1 MKIFIVC
8 SRLSYGGAE
17 RVGVMLANGLSVSH
31 SVYLISNT
39 LEEPTYEVESSVQL
53 LPLFSSISSK
63 IDKWASTLPN
73 IRKYAKTYRPD
84 VIIGIME
91 TCSLVSKLATIGLG
105 IPIIMTEHNA
115 FERPKNTPLTKW
127 QIITKFYINK
137 LYCCVTILTEADKE
151 FIGLRLKNTVVMP
164 NPLFLTPIIKSP
176 VKDKIV
182 LAAGRI
188 DDWHCKGFDILLKAW
203 GTIAKQYPD
212 WTLEIAGDG
221 RKVDLEL
228 LQNIVRKSEVENQVK
243 FLGYQKNIVDRYKQ
257 SAVFVLSSRYEGF
270 GLVLIEAMSQGCAC
284 VACDFKGRQREI
296 IRNDSEGLVCVPNDV
311 DALALAIK
319 KMIDDDMY
327 RQKVQKAAIERSK
340 YYAMDKTIRRWENL
354 LKRLLSDNC
363 L

>member
-39 LEEPTYEVESSVQL
+39 LEEPTYEVKSSVQL

-340 YYAMDKTIRRWENL
+340 YYAMDKTIRRWEKL

>member
-39 LEEPTYEVESSVQL
+39 LEKPTYEVKSSVQL

-73 IRKYAKTYRPD
+73 IRKYAKTYQPD

-91 TCSLVSKLATIGLG
+91 TCSLVAKLATIGLD
-105 IPIIMTEHNA
+105 IPVIMTEHNA
-115 FERPKNTPLTKW
+115 FERPKNSPLTIW
-127 QIITKFYINK
+127 QIITKFYLNK

-164 NPLFLTPIIKSP
+164 NPLFLTPVINSP

-188 DDWHCKGFDILLKAW
+188 SDWHYKGFDILLKAW

-212 WTLEIAGDG
+212 WTLEIAGEG
-221 RKVDLEL
+221 KKEDLEL
-228 LQNIVRKSEVENQVK
+228 LQDIVRKSNVENQVK

-257 SAVFVLSSRYEGF
+257 SAIFVLSSRYEGF

-296 IRNDSEGLVCVPNDV
+296 IRNDSEGLICVPDDV

-319 KMIDDDMY
+319 KMIGDEIY
-327 RQKVQKAAIERSK
+327 RQKVQEAAIERSK
-340 YYAMDKTIRRWENL
+340 YYTMDKTIKRWEEL
-354 LKRLLSDNC
+354 LKKVVKHF
-363 L
+363 

>member
-63 IDKWASTLPN
+63 IEKWASTLPN

-84 VIIGIME
+84 VIIGVME

-257 SAVFVLSSRYEGF
+257 SAIFVLSSRYEGF

-340 YYAMDKTIRRWENL
+340 YYTMDKTIRRWENL
-354 LKRLLSDNC
+354 LKRLLSNNC

>member
-39 LEEPTYEVESSVQL
+39 LEESTYEVESSVQL

-91 TCSLVSKLATIGLG
+91 TCSLVAKLATIGLG

-164 NPLFLTPIIKSP
+164 NPLFLTPVINLP

-188 DDWHCKGFDILLKAW
+188 DDWHYKGFDILLKAW

-212 WTLEIAGDG
+212 WTLEIAGEG
-221 RKVDLEL
+221 KKENLEL
-228 LQNIVRKSEVENQVK
+228 LQNIVRKSNVENQVK

-257 SAVFVLSSRYEGF
+257 SAIFVLSSRYEGF

-327 RQKVQKAAIERSK
+327 RHKVQEAAIERSK
-340 YYAMDKTIRRWENL
+340 YYTMDKTIKRWEEL
-354 LKRLLSDNC
+354 LNKVVKHF
-363 L
+363 

>member
-1 MKIFIVC
+1 M
-8 SRLSYGGAE
+8 
-17 RVGVMLANGLSVSH
+17 
-31 SVYLISNT
+31 
-39 LEEPTYEVESSVQL
+39 EEPTYEVKSSVQL

>member
-63 IDKWASTLPN
+63 IEKWTSTLPN

-91 TCSLVSKLATIGLG
+91 TCSLVAKLATIGLN
-105 IPIIMTEHNA
+105 IPVIMTEHNA

-164 NPLFLTPIIKSP
+164 NPLFLTPIINLP

-203 GTIAKQYPD
+203 GTIAKQYSD
-212 WTLEIAGDG
+212 WTLEIAGEG
-221 RKVDLEL
+221 KKEDLEL
-228 LQNIVRKSEVENQVK
+228 LQNIVRKSNVENQVK
-243 FLGYQKNIVDRYKQ
+243 FLGYQKNIVDRYKH
-257 SAVFVLSSRYEGF
+257 SAIFVLSSRYEGF

-296 IRNDSEGLVCVPNDV
+296 IRNDSEGLICVPNDV

-319 KMIDDDMY
+319 KMIGDDIY
-327 RQKVQKAAIERSK
+327 RQKVQEAAIERSK
-340 YYAMDKTIRRWENL
+340 YYTMDKTIKRWEEL
-354 LKRLLSDNC
+354 LKKVVKHF
-363 L
+363 

>member
-1 MKIFIVC
+1 M
-8 SRLSYGGAE
+8 SYGGAE

-39 LEEPTYEVESSVQL
+39 LEEPTYEVKSSVQL

-340 YYAMDKTIRRWENL
+340 YYAMDKTIRRWEKL

>member
-39 LEEPTYEVESSVQL
+39 LEEPTYEVKSSVQP

-63 IDKWASTLPN
+63 IEKWASTLPN

-91 TCSLVSKLATIGLG
+91 TCSLVAKLATIGLN
-105 IPIIMTEHNA
+105 IPVIMTEHNA

-164 NPLFLTPIIKSP
+164 NPLFLTPIINLP
-176 VKDKIV
+176 VKEKIV

-212 WTLEIAGDG
+212 WTLEIAGEG
-221 RKVDLEL
+221 KKEDLEL
-228 LQNIVRKSEVENQVK
+228 LQNIVRKSNVENQVK

-257 SAVFVLSSRYEGF
+257 SAIFVLSSRYEGF

-296 IRNDSEGLVCVPNDV
+296 IRNDSEGLICVPNDV

-319 KMIDDDMY
+319 KMIDDDVY
-327 RQKVQKAAIERSK
+327 RQKVQQAAIERSK
-340 YYAMDKTIRRWENL
+340 YYTIDKTIKRWEEL
-354 LKRLLSDNC
+354 LKKVVKHF
-363 L
+363 

>member
-1 MKIFIVC
+1 M
-8 SRLSYGGAE
+8 SYGGAE

-39 LEEPTYEVESSVQL
+39 FEESTYEVESSVQL

-91 TCSLVSKLATIGLG
+91 TCSLVAKLATIGLS
-105 IPIIMTEHNA
+105 IPVIMTEHNA

>member
-39 LEEPTYEVESSVQL
+39 LEEPTYEVKSSVQP

-63 IDKWASTLPN
+63 IEKWASTLPN

-91 TCSLVSKLATIGLG
+91 TCSLVAKLATIGLN
-105 IPIIMTEHNA
+105 IPVIMTEHNA

-164 NPLFLTPIIKSP
+164 NPLFLTPIINLP
-176 VKDKIV
+176 VKEKIV

-188 DDWHCKGFDILLKAW
+188 DDWHYKGFDILLKAW

-212 WTLEIAGDG
+212 WTLEIAGEG
-221 RKVDLEL
+221 KKEDLEL
-228 LQNIVRKSEVENQVK
+228 LQNIVRKSNVENQVK

-257 SAVFVLSSRYEGF
+257 SAIFVLSSRYEGF

-296 IRNDSEGLVCVPNDV
+296 IRNDSEGLICVPNDV

-319 KMIDDDMY
+319 KMIDDDVY
-327 RQKVQKAAIERSK
+327 RQKVQQAAIERSK
-340 YYAMDKTIRRWENL
+340 YYTIDKTIKRWEEL
-354 LKRLLSDNC
+354 LKKVVKHF
-363 L
+363 

>member
-1 MKIFIVC
+1 M
-8 SRLSYGGAE
+8 SYGGAE

-39 LEEPTYEVESSVQL
+39 LEEPTYEVKSSVQL

-221 RKVDLEL
+221 GKVDLEL
-228 LQNIVRKSEVENQVK
+228 LQKIVRKSEVENQVK

-257 SAVFVLSSRYEGF
+257 SAIFVLSSRYEGF

-340 YYAMDKTIRRWENL
+340 YYAMDKTIRRWEKL

>member
-39 LEEPTYEVESSVQL
+39 LEEPTYEVKSSVQL

-91 TCSLVSKLATIGLG
+91 TCSLVAKLATIGLS
-105 IPIIMTEHNA
+105 IPVIMTEHNA

-212 WTLEIAGDG
+212 WTLEIAGEG
-221 RKVDLEL
+221 KKEDLEL

-257 SAVFVLSSRYEGF
+257 SAIFVLSSRYEGF

-340 YYAMDKTIRRWENL
+340 YYTMDKTIRRWENL
-354 LKRLLSDNC
+354 LKRLLSNNC

>member
-39 LEEPTYEVESSVQL
+39 LEEPTYEVKSSVQL

-91 TCSLVSKLATIGLG
+91 TCSLVAKLATIGLS
-105 IPIIMTEHNA
+105 IPVIMTEHNA

-164 NPLFLTPIIKSP
+164 NPLFLTPVINLP
-176 VKDKIV
+176 VKEKIV

-221 RKVDLEL
+221 GKVDLEL

-257 SAVFVLSSRYEGF
+257 SAIFVLSSRYEGF

-319 KMIDDDMY
+319 KMIDDDIY
-327 RQKVQKAAIERSK
+327 RQKVQEAAIERSK
-340 YYAMDKTIRRWENL
+340 YYTMDKTIRRWEKL
-354 LKRLLSDNC
+354 LKRLLSNNC

>member
-1 MKIFIVC
+1 M
-8 SRLSYGGAE
+8 SYGGAE

-39 LEEPTYEVESSVQL
+39 LEEPTYEVKSSVQL

>member
-1 MKIFIVC
+1 M
-8 SRLSYGGAE
+8 SYGGAE

>member
-1 MKIFIVC
+1 M
-8 SRLSYGGAE
+8 SYGGAE

-39 LEEPTYEVESSVQL
+39 LEEPTYEVKSSVQL

-73 IRKYAKTYRPD
+73 IRKYAKTYQPD
-84 VIIGIME
+84 VIIGVME

-212 WTLEIAGDG
+212 WTLEIAGEG
-221 RKVDLEL
+221 KKEDLEL

-257 SAVFVLSSRYEGF
+257 SAIFVLSSRYEGF

-340 YYAMDKTIRRWENL
+340 YYAMDKTIKRWENL
-354 LKRLLSDNC
+354 LKRLLSNNC

>member
-1 MKIFIVC
+1 M
-8 SRLSYGGAE
+8 E
-17 RVGVMLANGLSVSH
+17 
-31 SVYLISNT
+31 
-39 LEEPTYEVESSVQL
+39 
-53 LPLFSSISSK
+53 
-63 IDKWASTLPN
+63 KWTSTLPN

-91 TCSLVSKLATIGLG
+91 TCSLVAKLATIGLN
-105 IPIIMTEHNA
+105 IPVIMTEHNA

-164 NPLFLTPIIKSP
+164 NPLFLTPIINLP

-188 DDWHCKGFDILLKAW
+188 DDWHYKGFDILLKTW

-212 WTLEIAGDG
+212 WTLEIAGEG
-221 RKVDLEL
+221 KKEDLEL
-228 LQNIVRKSEVENQVK
+228 LQDVVRKSEVENQVK

-257 SAVFVLSSRYEGF
+257 SAIFVLSSRYEGF

-296 IRNDSEGLVCVPNDV
+296 IRNDSEGLICVSKRCGCISFSNQKND
-311 DALALAIK
+311 
-319 KMIDDDMY
+319 
-327 RQKVQKAAIERSK
+327 R
-340 YYAMDKTIRRWENL
+340 
-354 LKRLLSDNC
+354 
-363 L
+363 

>member
-340 YYAMDKTIRRWENL
+340 YYTMDKTIRRWEKL
-354 LKRLLSDNC
+354 LKRLLSNNC

>member
-1 MKIFIVC
+1 M
-8 SRLSYGGAE
+8 SYGGAE

-39 LEEPTYEVESSVQL
+39 LEEPTYEVKSSVQP

-63 IDKWASTLPN
+63 IEKWASTLPN

-91 TCSLVSKLATIGLG
+91 TCSLVAKLATIGLN
-105 IPIIMTEHNA
+105 IPVIMTEHNA

-164 NPLFLTPIIKSP
+164 NPLFLTPIINLP
-176 VKDKIV
+176 VKEKIV

-188 DDWHCKGFDILLKAW
+188 DDWHYKGFDILLKAW

-212 WTLEIAGDG
+212 WTLEIAGEG
-221 RKVDLEL
+221 KKEDLEL
-228 LQNIVRKSEVENQVK
+228 LQNIVRKSNVENQVK

-257 SAVFVLSSRYEGF
+257 SAIFVLSSRYEGF

-296 IRNDSEGLVCVPNDV
+296 IRNDSEGLICVPNDV

-319 KMIDDDMY
+319 KMIDDDVY
-327 RQKVQKAAIERSK
+327 RQKVQQAAIERSK
-340 YYAMDKTIRRWENL
+340 YYTIDKTIKRWEEL
-354 LKRLLSDNC
+354 LKKVVKHF
-363 L
+363 

>member
-1 MKIFIVC
+1 M
-8 SRLSYGGAE
+8 SYGGAE

-73 IRKYAKTYRPD
+73 IRKYAKTYQPD
-84 VIIGIME
+84 VIIGVME

-212 WTLEIAGDG
+212 WTLEIAGEG
-221 RKVDLEL
+221 KKEDLEL

-257 SAVFVLSSRYEGF
+257 SAIFVLSSRYEGF

-340 YYAMDKTIRRWENL
+340 YYAMDKTIKRWENL
-354 LKRLLSDNC
+354 LKRLLSNNC

>member
-1 MKIFIVC
+1 M
-8 SRLSYGGAE
+8 SYGGAE

-63 IDKWASTLPN
+63 IEKWASTLPN

-84 VIIGIME
+84 IIIGVME

>member
-73 IRKYAKTYRPD
+73 IRKYAKTYQPD
-84 VIIGIME
+84 VIIGVME

-340 YYAMDKTIRRWENL
+340 YYTMDKTIRRWEKL
-354 LKRLLSDNC
+354 LKRLLSNNC

>member
-340 YYAMDKTIRRWENL
+340 YYTMDKTIRRWENL
-354 LKRLLSDNC
+354 LKRLLSNNC

>member
-31 SVYLISNT
+31 SVYLVSNT

-53 LPLFSSISSK
+53 LPLFSTISSK
-63 IDKWASTLPN
+63 IEKWASTLPN
-73 IRKYAKTYRPD
+73 IRKYAKTYQPD
-84 VIIGIME
+84 VIIGVME
-91 TCSLVSKLATIGLG
+91 TCSLVSKLATIGLN
-105 IPIIMTEHNA
+105 IPVIMTEHNA

-164 NPLFLTPIIKSP
+164 NPLFLTPIINLP

-188 DDWHCKGFDILLKAW
+188 DDWHYKGFDILLKAW
-203 GTIAKQYPD
+203 GTIAKQYSD
-212 WTLEIAGDG
+212 WTLEIAGEG
-221 RKVDLEL
+221 KKEDLEL
-228 LQNIVRKSEVENQVK
+228 LQNIVRKSNVENQVK
-243 FLGYQKNIVDRYKQ
+243 FLGYQKNIVDRYKH
-257 SAVFVLSSRYEGF
+257 SAIFVLSSRYEGF

-296 IRNDSEGLVCVPNDV
+296 IRNDSEGLICVPNDV

-319 KMIDDDMY
+319 KMIDDDVY
-327 RQKVQKAAIERSK
+327 RQKVQQAAIERSK
-340 YYAMDKTIRRWENL
+340 YYTIDKTIKRWEEL
-354 LKRLLSDNC
+354 LKKVVKHF
-363 L
+363 

>member
-1 MKIFIVC
+1 M
-8 SRLSYGGAE
+8 SYGGAE

-39 LEEPTYEVESSVQL
+39 LEEPTYEVKSSVQL

-91 TCSLVSKLATIGLG
+91 TCSLVAKLATIGLS
-105 IPIIMTEHNA
+105 IPVIMTEHNA

-164 NPLFLTPIIKSP
+164 NPLFLTPFINFP
-176 VKDKIV
+176 VKEKIV

-221 RKVDLEL
+221 GKVDLEL

-257 SAVFVLSSRYEGF
+257 SAIFVLSSRYEGF

>member
-1 MKIFIVC
+1 M
-8 SRLSYGGAE
+8 SYGGAE

-39 LEEPTYEVESSVQL
+39 LEEPTYEVKSSVQL

-91 TCSLVSKLATIGLG
+91 TCSLVAKLATIGLS
-105 IPIIMTEHNA
+105 IPVIMTEHNA

>member
-1 MKIFIVC
+1 M
-8 SRLSYGGAE
+8 SYGGAE

-73 IRKYAKTYRPD
+73 IRKYAKTYQPD
-84 VIIGIME
+84 VIIGVME

-340 YYAMDKTIRRWENL
+340 YYTMDKTIRRWEKL
-354 LKRLLSDNC
+354 LKRLLSNNC

>member
-1 MKIFIVC
+1 M
-8 SRLSYGGAE
+8 SYGGAE

-270 GLVLIEAMSQGCAC
+270 GLVLIEGMSQGCAC

>member
-39 LEEPTYEVESSVQL
+39 LEEPTYEVKSSVQL

>member
-39 LEEPTYEVESSVQL
+39 LEEPTYEVKSSVQL

-63 IDKWASTLPN
+63 IEKWASTLPN

-91 TCSLVSKLATIGLG
+91 TCSLVAKLATIGLN
-105 IPIIMTEHNA
+105 IPVIMTEHNA

-164 NPLFLTPIIKSP
+164 NPLFLTPIINLP

-188 DDWHCKGFDILLKAW
+188 DDWHYKGFDILLKAW

-212 WTLEIAGDG
+212 WTLEIAGEG
-221 RKVDLEL
+221 KKEDLEL
-228 LQNIVRKSEVENQVK
+228 LQDIVRKSEVENQVK

-257 SAVFVLSSRYEGF
+257 SAIFVLSSRYEGF

-296 IRNDSEGLVCVPNDV
+296 IRNDSEGLICVPNDV

-319 KMIDDDMY
+319 KMIGDDIY
-327 RQKVQKAAIERSK
+327 RQKVQEAAIERSK
-340 YYAMDKTIRRWENL
+340 YYAMDKTIKRWEEL
-354 LKRLLSDNC
+354 LKKVVKHF
-363 L
+363 